1 HLSFYL
7 TSIYDHSIFEA
18 FSKVVQKLIPQLPTL
33 ENLLNIFISNSG
45 IEKAFLFDV
54 VSKIYIATDSSP
66 VDMQS
71 YELCCDMIDVVIDVS
86 CIYGLKEDG
95 TGSAYDKES
104 MAIIKLN
111 NTTVLYLKEVTK
123 FLALVCI
130 LREESF
136 ERKGLIDYNFH
147 CFRKAIHEVFE
158 VGVASHRICNHQA
171 STSNMKAVTH
181 NGTPR

>member
-1 HLSFYL
+1 MLFHISF
-7 TSIYDHSIFEA
+7 F
-18 FSKVVQKLIPQLPTL
+18 VQCFVFAPWLINTL
-33 ENLLNIFISNSG
+33 HVLQHSG

-86 CIYGLKEDG
+86 CIYGWEELYPILFRVFAMIVLTVWRWLCLLLLGRLMQDG
-95 TGSAYDKES
+95 SGCAYDKES
-104 MAIIKLN
+104 LAIIKLN

-136 ERKGLIDYNFH
+136 ERKGEYF
-147 CFRKAIHEVFE
+147 
-158 VGVASHRICNHQA
+158 
-171 STSNMKAVTH
+171 
-181 NGTPR
+181 

>member
-1 HLSFYL
+1 MLFHFSF
-7 TSIYDHSIFEA
+7 F
-18 FSKVVQKLIPQLPTL
+18 VQCFVFAPSLINTL
-33 ENLLNIFISNSG
+33 HVLQHSG

-86 CIYGLKEDG
+86 CIYGWEELYPILSRVFAVILRTVWKMTLCLLLLGRLMQDG
-95 TGSAYDKES
+95 SGCAYDKES
-104 MAIIKLN
+104 LAIIKLN

-136 ERKGLIDYNFH
+136 ERKG
-147 CFRKAIHEVFE
+147 E
-158 VGVASHRICNHQA
+158 
-171 STSNMKAVTH
+171 
-181 NGTPR
+181 

>member
-1 HLSFYL
+1 MFYIKVWGYVL
-7 TSIYDHSIFEA
+7 FAPPLINIRHIF
-18 FSKVVQKLIPQLPTL
+18 QH
-33 ENLLNIFISNSG
+33 SG

-86 CIYGLKEDG
+86 CIYGWEEPYFMSAGKDSLLLIQSLKMLLCLFSPGRLMEDG
-95 TGSAYDKES
+95 SGCAYDKES
-104 MAIIKLN
+104 LAIIKLN

-136 ERKGLIDYNFH
+136 ERKGLGFHFYCINIDCY
-147 CFRKAIHEVFE
+147 RRWV
-158 VGVASHRICNHQA
+158 
-171 STSNMKAVTH
+171 M
-181 NGTPR
+181 